1 MQHGIIT
8 LLIVNIFI
16 SILLY
21 INNKRLKSEIEDLKG
36 WCKSKL
42 NQIIDEETNIDKKLA
57 ETIKQISD
65 NKVAKDVIEIMDYEG
80 KCPYHNT
87 VFKDLIEYQ
96 SDKFYF
102 FINLYVFVVSTSNN
116 DIRTPPNKL
125 PSVT

>member
-1 MQHGIIT
+1 MQREIIT

-16 SILLY
+16 SIILY

-65 NKVAKDVIEIMDYEG
+65 NKVVKDVIEIMDYEG
-80 KCPYHNT
+80 KCPYHNM

-96 SDKFYF
+96 SDM
-102 FINLYVFVVSTSNN
+102 INKVQ
-116 DIRTPPNKL
+116 DIRNQKEKIISTITEDKPQG
-125 PSVT
+125 T

>member
-96 SDKFYF
+96 SDM
-102 FINLYVFVVSTSNN
+102 INKVQ
-116 DIRTPPNKL
+116 DIRNQKEKIISTIIEDKPQG
-125 PSVT
+125 

>member
-96 SDKFYF
+96 SDM
-102 FINLYVFVVSTSNN
+102 INKVQ
-116 DIRTPPNKL
+116 DIRNQKEKIMSTIIEDKPQG
-125 PSVT
+125 